1 MKSLSTDQ
9 INQVIAFLELGQTTC
24 QISAFTGFSNSTISR
39 IHTEHCPNLPKAT
52 GGHPSIISPTDMQ
65 HAIQLLDTGKAEN
78 AVQITKTLQDV
89 KNHSIS
95 PQTIHHH
102 LKKAGMKAV
111 VKQKRPLLSKHQE
124 RKVGFCFES
133 LGLDC
138 G

>member
-24 QISAFTGFSNSTISR
+24 QISASTGFSNSTISR

-65 HAIQLLDTGKAEN
+65 HAIQLLGTGKAEN

-111 VKQKRPLLSKHQE
+111 VKQKHPLLSKHQE